1 MATYG
6 IYFVDATGLEGWTDE
21 KLAAALEEPLA
32 NLGIDV
38 EIEKRI
44 DPILFFDG
52 VGQDLQD
59 NLREEIQSVV
69 ERVVT
74 Q

>member
-1 MATYG
+1 MYG
-6 IYFVDATGLEGWTDE
+6 IYFVDATGLSGWTDE
-21 KLAAALEEPLA
+21 TLAAALEEPLA
-32 NLGIDV
+32 NIGIDV

-44 DPILFFDG
+44 DPILFLYG

-59 NLREEIQSVV
+59 TLREEIQTIV
-69 ERVVT
+69 EKVIT